1 MKVLARL
8 RRNQR
13 WISRAR
19 MQSGK
24 KALGICCCVMLNE
37 VKHLLCAFPNFLD
50 QETKGK
56 SRFFVATLLRMTF
69 C

>member
-1 MKVLARL
+1 
-8 RRNQR
+8 
-13 WISRAR
+13 